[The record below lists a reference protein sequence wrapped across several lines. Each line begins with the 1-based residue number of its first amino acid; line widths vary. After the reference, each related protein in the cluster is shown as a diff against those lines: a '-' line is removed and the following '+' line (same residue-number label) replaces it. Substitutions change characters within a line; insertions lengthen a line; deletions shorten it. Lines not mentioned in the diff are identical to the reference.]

1 MFVSTAYA
9 QAAGGASAGSSIEA
23 FLPLILIFVVFYFL
37 LIRPQAKKQ
46 KQHKEMLAAVQRGDK
61 IVTGG
66 GILGTVTKSDDE
78 GEVTVE
84 IAEGVKVKVR
94 RDLIAGVVA
103 KPQPAGANKTP
114 ANDDGGAKPN
124 GGFSLKKR
132 LGVPEQPD
140 QNEKK

>member
-9 QAAGGASAGSSIEA
+9 QAGGASAGSSIEA

-61 IVTGG
+61 VVTGG
-66 GILGTVTKSDDE
+66 GIVGMVTKSDED

-103 KPQPAGANKTP
+103 KPTPAGSEKTP
-114 ANDDGGAKPN
+114 ANDDAGNKPKR
-124 GGFSLKKR
+124 GFSLTKL
-132 LGVPEQPD
+132 LGVPDKSENND
-140 QNEKK
+140 KK

>member
-9 QAAGGASAGSSIEA
+9 QAAEGASAGSSIQA

-61 IVTGG
+61 VVTGG
-66 GILGTVTKSDDE
+66 GILGRVTKSDDE

-103 KPQPAGANKTP
+103 KPQPVGANKAP
-114 ANDDGGAKPN
+114 ANDDGGAKSKS
-124 GGFSLKKR
+124 GFSLRKL
-132 LGVPEQPD
+132 LGVPDHPD